1 MERMESERPVV
12 RSVDW
17 YCQGDAQV
25 VEIDGK
31 QIVVR
36 LVGRKGRRARIAI
49 VAPVE
54 ARFST
59 PVDQQQSVTSKVVTN
74 T

>member
-1 MERMESERPVV
+1 MERAESKLPVV

-17 YCQGDAQV
+17 YAQGDAQV
-25 VEIDGK
+25 VELDGK

-49 VAPVE
+49 VAPE
-54 ARFST
+54 TASFNAKSND
-59 PVDQQQSVTSKVVTN
+59 PPS
-74 T
+74 